1 MNAPMVPAPRHT
13 CEFFGDDAH
22 LVTTVAAALRPAFAL
37 RQAVIVIAT
46 PEHLAA
52 LEAQLDPLAALRAA
66 KTSGLYLP
74 LDADL
79 TLDRLST
86 SGRPD
91 RRKFEQVVGAPVAE
105 ALARYGGVRAYGE
118 MVSLLWMR
126 GLHQAALALEELWNE
141 LIGYHPIALL
151 CGYAAKGFPDGPSSE
166 LAAQVGRRHVGFGLP
181 VGAEAA
187 GD

>member
-1 MNAPMVPAPRHT
+1 MDEPLRPAPNHT
-13 CEFFGDDAH
+13 CEFFGDDTH
-22 LVTTVAAALRPAFAL
+22 LVTTVAATLRPAFAL

-52 LEAQLDPLAALRAA
+52 LDARLDSFAALRAA
-66 KTSGLYLP
+66 KASGLYQP
-74 LDADL
+74 FDADQ
-79 TLDRLST
+79 TLAKLST
-86 SGRPD
+86 SGHPD
-91 RRKFEQVVGAPVAE
+91 RRKFQQAVGAPVAE

-126 GLHQAALALEELWNE
+126 GQHEAALELEELWNE

-151 CGYAAKGFPDGPSSE
+151 CGYAAAGFPDGASSAP
-166 LAAQVGRRHVGFGLP
+166 AARVGRLHAGFGL
-181 VGAEAA
+181 GIAEAA

>member
-1 MNAPMVPAPRHT
+1 MEPMARPAPNHT
-13 CEFFGDDAH
+13 CDFFGDDGH

-37 RQAVIVIAT
+37 HHAAVVIAT
-46 PEHLAA
+46 PEHIAA
-52 LEAQLDPLAALRAA
+52 IEAQLEPFAALRAA
-66 KTSGLYLP
+66 KANGLYLP
-74 LDADL
+74 LDAER
-79 TLDRLST
+79 TLSQLST
-86 SGRPD
+86 AGRPN

-126 GLHQAALALEELWNE
+126 GQHDAALELEELWNE

-151 CGYAAKGFPDGPSSE
+151 CGYAAQGFPEGASSE
-166 LAAQVGRRHVGFGLP
+166 AAIRVAGHHAGFGLAA
-181 VGAEAA
+181 GAEAA

>member
-1 MNAPMVPAPRHT
+1 MDVRVPSVNHT

-37 RQAVIVIAT
+37 RQGVIVIAT

-52 LEAQLDPLAALRAA
+52 LDAQLELFVALRAA
-66 KTSGLYLP
+66 KESGLYQA

-79 TLDRLST
+79 TLGRLST

-91 RRKFEQVVGAPVAE
+91 RRKFEQVVGAPVAD

-126 GLHQAALALEELWNE
+126 GQPEAALELERLWNE

-151 CGYAAKGFPDGPSSE
+151 CGYAAQGFPDGTRSE
-166 LAAQVGRRHVGFGLP
+166 AATRVGRLHGGSGLP

>member
-1 MNAPMVPAPRHT
+1 M
-13 CEFFGDDAH
+13 
-22 LVTTVAAALRPAFAL
+22 
-37 RQAVIVIAT
+37 
-46 PEHLAA
+46 
-52 LEAQLDPLAALRAA
+52 ALRAA
-66 KTSGLYLP
+66 KASGLYQP

-79 TLDRLST
+79 TLRKLST

-91 RRKFEQVVGAPVAE
+91 RRKFEQVVGVPVSD

-126 GLHQAALALEELWNE
+126 GEHQAALELEELWNE

-151 CGYAAKGFPDGPSSE
+151 CGYAAKGFPDGPLSE
-166 LAAQVGRRHVGFGLP
+166 PATRVGRLHAGFGLA
-181 VGAEAA
+181 VASDAA

>member
-1 MNAPMVPAPRHT
+1 MDQRTRAASNHT
-13 CEFFGDDAH
+13 VEFFGDDTH

-37 RQAVIVIAT
+37 RHAVIVIAT

-52 LEAQLDPLAALRAA
+52 VDAQLDTFAALRAA
-66 KTSGLYLP
+66 RARGLYLA
-74 LDADL
+74 LDADD
-79 TLDRLST
+79 TLRKLST
-86 SGRPD
+86 AGRPD
-91 RRKFEQVVGAPVAE
+91 RRKFEQVVGTPVAE

-126 GLHQAALALEELWNE
+126 GQPEAALELEDLWNE

-151 CGYAAKGFPDGPSSE
+151 CGYAAKGFPEGASSE
-166 LAAQVGRRHVGFGLP
+166 PAMRVGRVHAGYGIAA
-181 VGAEAA
+181 GAEAA